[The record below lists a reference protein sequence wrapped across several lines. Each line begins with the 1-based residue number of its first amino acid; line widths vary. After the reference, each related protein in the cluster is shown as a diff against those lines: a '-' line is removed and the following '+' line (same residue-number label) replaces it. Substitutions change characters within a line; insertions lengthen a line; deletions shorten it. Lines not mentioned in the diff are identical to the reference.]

1 MVGESLLYSA
11 RCFWTGIFIQEIIM
25 ITTEELKKVEGNYF
39 EVLQTGAFAVTLRSK
54 NTGHY
59 WHLIEREYPTFRH
72 FVIYHMLSEKYQNEQ
87 KELETKIR
95 QLHET
100 MEAAVQTAADAEK
113 WIALM
118 KQYVNPVELTAELL
132 NTLIEKI
139 TVHEAVKGEDGSREQ
154 EVEIYYRFIGKID

>member
-59 WHLIEREYPTFRH
+59 WHLIERKYPTFRH
-72 FVIYHMLSEKYQNEQ
+72 FIIYHKHNASDEYHTQGTACNL
-87 KELETKIR
+87 T
-95 QLHET
+95 
-100 MEAAVQTAADAEK
+100 AAVSGIKLHDEFQMNGRKKAR
-113 WIALM
+113 
-118 KQYVNPVELTAELL
+118 
-132 NTLIEKI
+132 
-139 TVHEAVKGEDGSREQ
+139 KGKGR
-154 EVEIYYRFIGKID
+154 I